1 MDIWEHPCLSQRGRY
16 LYIAMCRWEL
26 QPITVPFRSDPFLRG
41 GTDSFATGG
50 QSMGPNGL
58 AGKAGSRISASA
70 SRRSRRMS
78 SSDQNWSGS
87 ALVRKVA
94 EPVEPAEDLGAMPE
108 AKVGHRQERPVPRK
122 GPIPVQG
129 RKQGCAVQKVLIF
142 SKCKSCPASGSLQ
155 PVAIEATRGGNETVG
170 AFETDGSH
178 GDSASRQAVT
188 ASERS
193 SGLEKSNV
201 VADPALVW
209 GRPPPLGTGK
219 RLE

>member
-1 MDIWEHPCLSQRGRY
+1 MPAGSPAAPDQRTARMHRCRGDRTGSRTAVGRPPRRTPTAPPTTRAGADPGSSSAAAPDRVETGGDPLSLEAGGRGR
-16 LYIAMCRWEL
+16 
-26 QPITVPFRSDPFLRG
+26 
-41 GTDSFATGG
+41 
-50 QSMGPNGL
+50 
-58 AGKAGSRISASA
+58 
-70 SRRSRRMS
+70 
-78 SSDQNWSGS
+78 
-87 ALVRKVA
+87 
-94 EPVEPAEDLGAMPE
+94 PVW
-108 AKVGHRQERPVPRK
+108 
-122 GPIPVQG
+122 G